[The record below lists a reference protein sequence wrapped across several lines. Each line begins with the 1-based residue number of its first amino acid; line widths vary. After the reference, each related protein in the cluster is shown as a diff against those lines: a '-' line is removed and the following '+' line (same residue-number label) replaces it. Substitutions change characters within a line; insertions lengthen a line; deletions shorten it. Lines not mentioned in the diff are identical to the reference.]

1 METIFTV
8 KNEDLARM
16 SPEEA
21 VEFFRELL
29 WAEARRIGI
38 SITKILISTRIN
50 VPDGG
55 VDATVQGSPPVQA
68 SGLAKAGMTSFQIK
82 TGATFQPWQR
92 AQIKNELFGD
102 NPLHKDNLGREV
114 RRCLDNNGTYFLV
127 CFKQDLTPQEYT
139 DAKGHLDDY
148 LKQAGY
154 DDPHTEVIG
163 QSVIIGFLKV
173 FPSLALFANRRALL
187 KFQTFQSWSKEA
199 EMIEKNRPFK
209 AGNPQQQLI
218 QSIQG
223 ELRRN
228 TEAIH
233 LRVWGEPGIG
243 KTRLVLEAIRA
254 DDLNPLLVYCD
265 SPSKFRDSE
274 LMNEILKEDNQ
285 FSVILVIDECDAEA
299 RSYIWNKLKH
309 TGPRIKLI
317 TIYNEY
323 DETSGNIA
331 YIDTPPLDRELISQ
345 IIQDYGIPKDQA
357 NRWADFCSGSP
368 RVAHV
373 IGWNLKTNQEDIL
386 KPPDTVNVWDRY
398 VVGSD
403 DPHSSSVGQRRL
415 VLRHLALFK
424 RFGFDRPVVAEA
436 QQIAT
441 KVQAAD
447 ASITWARFQEIV
459 QNLRERKI
467 LQGEYTLYITPKALH
482 VRLWAEWWETYGRT
496 FDLGTFNQGLSQK
509 LIEWFQEMFR
519 YAESSGTA
527 AETVK
532 QLLGPGGPFSDEN

>member
-29 WAEARRIGI
+29 WAEARRLGI
-38 SITKILISTRIN
+38 SITNIQISTRIN

-55 VDATVQGSPPVQA
+55 VDATIQEPSPIQA
-68 SGLAKAGMTSFQIK
+68 SALAKTGMTSFQIK

-102 NPLHKDNLGREV
+102 NPPSKDNLGGEV
-114 RRCLDNNGTYFLV
+114 RRCLDNKGTYYLV
-127 CFKQDLTPQEYT
+127 CFKQDPTPQEYT
-139 DAKGHLDDY
+139 EAKGYLDDY

-154 DDPHTEVIG
+154 EDPDTGVIG
-163 QSVIIGFLKV
+163 QSMIIGFLKV
-173 FPSLALFANRRALL
+173 FPSLALLANRRALL
-187 KFQTFQSWSKEA
+187 QFQTFQSWSKEA
-199 EMIEKNRPFK
+199 EMIEKDRPFK

-218 QSIQG
+218 QSIRG
-223 ELRRN
+223 ELHRN

-254 DDLNPLLVYCD
+254 DDLSPLVVYCN
-265 SPSKFRDSE
+265 SANKFRDSE

-285 FSVILVIDECDAEA
+285 FSAILVIDECDADA

-309 TGPRIKLI
+309 IGPRIKLI

-331 YIDTPPLDRELISQ
+331 YIDTPPLDGERISQ

-357 NRWADFCSGSP
+357 DRWADFCSGSP

-386 KPPDTVNVWDRY
+386 KSPDTVNVWDRY
-398 VVGSD
+398 VVGGD
-403 DPHSSSVGQRRL
+403 DPYSPSVNQRRL
-415 VLRHLALFK
+415 VLRYLALFK
-424 RFGFDRPVVAEA
+424 RFGFGRLVITEA

-482 VRLWAEWWETYGRT
+482 IKLWVEWWETYGET
-496 FDLGTFNQGLSQK
+496 FDLVTFHQGLSPK

-519 YAESSGTA
+519 YAENSRVA
-527 AETVK
+527 KEIVK
-532 QLLGPGGPFSDEN
+532 ELLGPGGPFSDGN

>member
-16 SPEEA
+16 SPQEA
-21 VEFFRELL
+21 VDFFRELL

-38 SITKILISTRIN
+38 SIISIQISTRIN

-55 VDATVQGSPPVQA
+55 VDATIQGPSPLPA
-68 SGLAKAGMTSFQIK
+68 SALAKAGMTSFQIK
-82 TGATFQPWQR
+82 AGATFQPWQK

-102 NPLHKDNLGREV
+102 NPPHKDNLGGEV
-114 RRCLDNNGTYFLV
+114 RRCLDNNGTYVLV
-127 CFKQDLTPQEYT
+127 CFKQDPTPQEYAE
-139 DAKGHLDDY
+139 AKAYLNDY

-154 DDPHTEVIG
+154 EDPHIEVIG
-163 QSVIIGFLKV
+163 QSMIIGFLKV
-173 FPSLALFANRRALL
+173 FPSLALLANRRALSR
-187 KFQTFQSWSKEA
+187 FQTFQSWSKEA

-218 QSIQG
+218 QSIQS

-228 TEAIH
+228 AEAIH

-243 KTRLVLEAIRA
+243 KTRLILESMRA
-254 DDLNPLLVYCD
+254 YDLSPLVIYCD
-265 SPSKFRDSE
+265 SASKFRDSE

-285 FSVILVIDECDAEA
+285 FSAILVIDECDADA
-299 RSYIWNKLKH
+299 RSYIWNKLKYS
-309 TGPRIKLI
+309 GSRIKVI

-323 DETSGNIA
+323 DATSGNIA
-331 YIDTPPLDRELISQ
+331 YIDTPPLDRERISQ

-357 NRWADFCSGSP
+357 DRWADFCSGSP

-373 IGWNLKTNQEDIL
+373 IGWNLKTNQEDLL
-386 KPPDTVNVWDRY
+386 KSPDTVNVWDRY
-398 VVGSD
+398 VVGGD
-403 DPHSSSVGQRRL
+403 DPRSSSVNQRRL

-424 RFGFDRPVVAEA
+424 RFGFDRLVIAEA

-447 ASITWARFQEIV
+447 PSITWARFQEIV

-482 VRLWAEWWETYGRT
+482 IRLWVEWWETYGRT
-496 FDLGTFNQGLSQK
+496 FDLTTFYQGLSAK

-519 YAESSGTA
+519 YAESSRAA
-527 AETVK
+527 AEIVK
-532 QLLGPGGPFSDEN
+532 ELLGPGGPFSDEN